1 MPRGIM
7 CYLVD
12 GSWSF
17 SSLTPRGLGLACERS
32 GFEAGVSSDP
42 CAHTLHGSYPSSPYH
57 CQPLHFCLGCVPL
70 EMPFPEDHLLRCLP
84 THSSSHKLSAPCT
97 GFQDSQL
104 LLGQPPP
111 LACSG
116 LGQGPVPQVFPAP
129 PSAWIERG
137 REWGRRMW
145 REKGRTVKGPRDRV

>member
-1 MPRGIM
+1 MQGGFSLPRGIM

-12 GSWSF
+12 GPWSF

-70 EMPFPEDHLLRCLP
+70 EMPFPEDHSHPQLLSQALCSLHWIPGLTASPRP
-84 THSSSHKLSAPCT
+84 ASSSCLLWAWARTCT
-97 GFQDSQL
+97 PSFSSSSFSLDRKRSGV
-104 LLGQPPP
+104 GQEDVE
-111 LACSG
+111 G
-116 LGQGPVPQVFPAP
+116 EG
-129 PSAWIERG
+129 
-137 REWGRRMW
+137 
-145 REKGRTVKGPRDRV
+145 